1 MPPRD
6 SSRAEN
12 SATNGILDVEEH
24 EEPASAK
31 ETVKAV
37 EINPVSDIP
46 MKLLEERSTQCIR
59 LRP

>member
-12 SATNGILDVEEH
+12 SATNGMLDVEEH
-24 EEPASAK
+24 EEPAFAK

-37 EINPVSDIP
+37 EINPVRIFP
-46 MKLLEERSTQCIR
+46 
-59 LRP
+59 